1 MPKFNI
7 QTQAIP
13 TVASAYADIIGTTD
27 NQIVEIKN
35 ELIVEDNNQH
45 FQIHEETIEQLAERI
60 AKDGQLS
67 PCIVAPLPDGKYE
80 LIDGRHRRRAVI
92 MAGLPTTKCI
102 IKTDLSDQAKRT
114 IRLTSNLIRNNDYL
128 PSELAFAYRELAEL
142 EDMKT
147 ISEETNL
154 SKKKIYRYI
163 RLTYLIE
170 PLLKRVDGGSIPVIA
185 AVELSYLTE
194 LQQRKLFEF
203 LLNHSDCKI
212 TTAISREIKENPDD
226 LEAVFYGVED
236 EEVDN
241 LSIQDD
247 HSSEQSE
254 KTDDDSVKNLVDKAL
269 EPYQKPESKRAEVE
283 YTESNVAESTDEVD
297 NLSTEKSGDAN
308 EQKKRPSGS
317 KSPNTKIVKP
327 DSNEADEA
335 TEVDK
340 LSTQEEDKQA
350 IEPNARFS
358 FEKDDILYQDSEGNP
373 HNIKEIDDTVL
384 KHICEYVIEES
395 RMDYYVFRFAY
406 DARDI
411 LSLWKQNQIRSYH
424 GSSVSERDNASG
436 EFRILGGAD
445 WNYSSKHIFRI
456 KIEGQ
461 FYFFLHTMLEK
472 TVRRYLRDNYTVE
485 RIKEVLGE

>member
-7 QTQAIP
+7 KAQSIP

-45 FQIHEETIEQLAERI
+45 FQIHNDTIEQLAEHI

-102 IKTDLSDQAKRT
+102 IKTNLSEKEKQT

-128 PSELAFAYRELAEL
+128 PSELAFAYKELSEL

-170 PLLKRVDGGSIPVIA
+170 PLLNRVDSGSIPVIA

-194 LQQRKLFEF
+194 QQQRKLFEF

-212 TTAISREIKENPDD
+212 TTAISRKIKENPDELEVVFYEVEDEKVDNLSTEDKKVSEPSETESFDDYRELVVNALKPYHQNNKSNDED
-226 LEAVFYGVED
+226 LENVPD

-241 LSIQDD
+241 LSTGSETVPEPTEVKKSDD
-247 HSSEQSE
+247 EEKIIKSEQSSE
-254 KTDDDSVKNLVDKAL
+254 TIKLPELWFQDKNDKIH
-269 EPYQKPESKRAEVE
+269 SC
-283 YTESNVAESTDEVD
+283 DEI
-297 NLSTEKSGDAN
+297 NSEHL
-308 EQKKRPSGS
+308 KK
-317 KSPNTKIVKP
+317 
-327 DSNEADEA
+327 
-335 TEVDK
+335 
-340 LSTQEEDKQA
+340 
-350 IEPNARFS
+350 
-358 FEKDDILYQDSEGNP
+358 
-373 HNIKEIDDTVL
+373 
-384 KHICEYVIEES
+384 
-395 RMDYYVFRFAY
+395 
-406 DARDI
+406 
-411 LSLWKQNQIRSYH
+411 
-424 GSSVSERDNASG
+424 SVS
-436 EFRILGGAD
+436 
-445 WNYSSKHIFRI
+445 
-456 KIEGQ
+456 
-461 FYFFLHTMLEK
+461 T
-472 TVRRYLRDNYTVE
+472 
-485 RIKEVLGE
+485 